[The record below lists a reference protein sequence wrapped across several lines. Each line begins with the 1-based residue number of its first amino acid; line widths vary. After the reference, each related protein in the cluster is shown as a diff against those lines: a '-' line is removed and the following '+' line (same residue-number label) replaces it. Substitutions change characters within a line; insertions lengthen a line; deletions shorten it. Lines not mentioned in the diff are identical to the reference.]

1 MKTQL
6 LALTLPL
13 SAQTD
18 KPAPSQEMKEL
29 ARMAG
34 QLEGGQKG
42 GVDARKN
49 P

>member
-18 KPAPSQEMKEL
+18 KPAPPPEMKEL
-29 ARMAG
+29 ARLAG
-34 QLEGGQKG
+34 QLEGGHKG
-42 GVDARKN
+42 GVDAGEN